1 MAHPKLWDVFYQNF
15 PLNNNNNNNLG
26 SPKRVL
32 AYPLSQSYIHPQNES
47 KYILK
52 CKDRKTQDQ
61 NFHSLKLKSIVQKQ
75 DGIVLKE
82 YNRGRNSIFLLN
94 LRWFEFPFVF

>member
-1 MAHPKLWDVFYQNF
+1 MAHPKLWDVLYQNY
-15 PLNNNNNNNLG
+15 PVNNNNLG

-32 AYPLSQSYIHPQNES
+32 AYPWSQSYIHLHKES
-47 KYILK
+47 KYIIK

-61 NFHSLKLKSIVQKQ
+61 NFHSLKLKSIVKKQ

-82 YNRGRNSIFLLN
+82 YNQGRN
-94 LRWFEFPFVF
+94 